1 MQFAISA
8 RTYLLLFIDLFIDLF
23 MPGQMYE
30 DKIMWTYF
38 LHDKWTDFFYFSYLT
53 MIGVK
58 FVHAYVFVL
67 HHRSGF
73 EVPDCYFDI
82 AYRFVCQ
89 VTAKWNL
96 GTVYVHM
103 KMFLYMLA
111 CISVK
116 QWE

>member
-1 MQFAISA
+1 
-8 RTYLLLFIDLFIDLF
+8 
-23 MPGQMYE
+23 
-30 DKIMWTYF
+30 
-38 LHDKWTDFFYFSYLT
+38 

-89 VTAKWNL
+89 VTAK
-96 GTVYVHM
+96 
-103 KMFLYMLA
+103 
-111 CISVK
+111 
-116 QWE
+116 